1 MATIS
6 LNEDVFRD
14 KVLACWM
21 GKNIGGTLGAPFEW
35 KRQINNVSFYT
46 QDLRGEPVPND
57 DLDLQLLW
65 LVALEQQGLKIDSRV
80 LSEYWSLFLTPHWM
94 EYGISKANLRAG
106 LVPPLSG
113 TYANPYRHSCGA
125 FIRSEIWACIAP
137 GLPDVAARYAYE
149 DASIDHGSGEGMWAE
164 VFFAA
169 LESAAFLVSGL
180 RELIAIGLS
189 HIPADCAIRQAIDLA
204 VAGYD
209 QGQPWPET
217 RDALLRAYRGGI
229 YYYAGQPSAE
239 DVAKGLGDGIT
250 GFDAPV
256 NVALTILGLLHGGED
271 FGKVICTAV
280 NCGEDTDCT
289 AATAASIFGL
299 MHGTEGIPARWLE
312 PIGRSIKT
320 CCLNLGDLA
329 PGLIAPTVDDLTDR
343 TINQARQL
351 LLQAPHQSRVALTA
365 GPSSVPSDEQRAAL
379 RWPAGRPFVENPD
392 ATVHRFDFFS
402 VLVDVGPEPLIR
414 NGEAR
419 ALRLI
424 IRNHYGI
431 PVHLAL
437 KWHLPA
443 GWGATPAAQGTAYV
457 PAWSEKALSFQLHA
471 GQATESNHR
480 AVLELTAPGR
490 ATVMLVPVVL
500 LSGNLAET

>member
-1 MATIS
+1 MAKIS
-6 LNEDVFRD
+6 LNEEAFRD

-65 LVALEQQGLKIDSRV
+65 LVALEQQGLKLDSRV
-80 LSEYWSLFLTPHWM
+80 LSEYWGLFLTPHWM

-113 TYANPYRHSCGA
+113 THANPYRHSCGA

-137 GLPDVAARYAYE
+137 GLPDVAARYAWE
-149 DASIDHGSGEGMWAE
+149 DASIDHGNGEGMWAE

-169 LESAAFLVSGL
+169 LESAAFLVSDL
-180 RELIAIGLS
+180 RELLAIGLS
-189 HIPADCAIRQAIDLA
+189 YLPDDCAVRKAIDLA
-204 VAGYD
+204 VEGFDA
-209 QGQPWPET
+209 GQPWPET
-217 RDALLRAYRGGI
+217 RDTLLRAYRGGI
-229 YYYAGQPSAE
+229 YSYAGQPSGE
-239 DVAKGLGDGIT
+239 DVAKGFGDGVT

-256 NVALTILGLLHGGED
+256 NVALAILGLLHGGDD

-299 MHGTEGIPARWLE
+299 IHGTAGIPPRWLD

-329 PGLIAPTVDDLTDR
+329 PGLIAPTVDNLTDR

-351 LLQAPHQSRVALTA
+351 LLQAPHQPRVALTS
-365 GPSSVPSDEQRAAL
+365 GPSSSLSPEDARAL
-379 RWPAGRPFVENPD
+379 RWPAGRPFIDHPN
-392 ATVHRFDFFS
+392 ATAHRFDFFT
-402 VLVDVGPEPLIR
+402 VLVDIGEDPSLRPE
-414 NGEAR
+414 EDR
-419 ALRLI
+419 AVQVI

-431 PVHLAL
+431 PAHLAL
-437 KWHLPA
+437 KWLLPD
-443 GWGATPAAQGTAYV
+443 GWTAAPAAGGSAFV
-457 PAWSEKALSFQLHA
+457 SSWSEKTLTFQLRSHA
-471 GQATESNHR
+471 LAAPSHR
-480 AVLELTAPGR
+480 VVLELSVPGR
-490 ATVMLVPVVL
+490 ATVMLVPVTFL
-500 LSGNLAET
+500 NGNLAAG